1 MAFFNDTQVIQKI
14 KTTPMAPA
22 GCHTH
27 RHASRESYYKEHDL
41 IHHNSSFITTSG
53 HITSHDQS
61 LQKQVRRPLIVV
73 ASFTW
78 LQLGSSKNVFLPT
91 NHHNV
96 IFVNFYLPFIR
107 ALFIDSAPTKVGET
121 DTRQPPYATSACQSV
136 EPVSRKRTCKVG
148 PGRFIPQFRWAR
160 KD

>member
-1 MAFFNDTQVIQKI
+1 MTFFNDTQVIQKI

-27 RHASRESYYKEHDL
+27 RHASRESYYKNMINL
-41 IHHNSSFITTSG
+41 IHHIYHSSHPFG

-91 NHHNV
+91 
-96 IFVNFYLPFIR
+96 LKPQR
-107 ALFIDSAPTKVGET
+107 DLS
-121 DTRQPPYATSACQSV
+121 TSIYPS
-136 EPVSRKRTCKVG
+136 
-148 PGRFIPQFRWAR
+148 
-160 KD
+160 